1 MGRIIATTSGKGG
14 VGKST
19 VATGLAFA
27 FCKLGQ
33 KVLLVD
39 MDEGLGCLD
48 LLLGIDSTAVLDLG
62 DILAGTPA
70 EDAVYHCNEQ
80 NLFLIPAPSR
90 FGQIDP
96 DKFTKFV
103 KEVKKNYDIV
113 IFDFPAGLDFTL
125 YSCLPETSLFLTVA
139 VADPVSIRDAAA
151 VSDRLYELGLKS
163 RLIINRFKV
172 KAFLAKKYKNIDGI
186 IDSAGLRLIGLV
198 PDAKELNTLSV
209 THTIKKRCPAMKS
222 FLRIANRLLGVNI
235 PLPKLKKI

>member
-39 MDEGLGCLD
+39 MDKGLRCLD
-48 LLLGIDSTAVLDLG
+48 LLLGIDSTAVLDLS

-70 EDAVYHCNEQ
+70 DDAAYSCDVE
-80 NLFLIPAPSR
+80 NLYLIAAPSR
-90 FGQIDP
+90 HGEIDP
-96 DKFTKFV
+96 EKFREFV
-103 KEVKKNYDIV
+103 KEVKKNYDTV

-125 YSCLPETSLFLTVA
+125 YSCLPKTALFLTVA
-139 VADPVSIRDAAA
+139 VADPVSVRDAAA
-151 VSDRLYELGLKS
+151 VSDRLFELGLKS
-163 RLIINRFKV
+163 RLIINRFKF
-172 KAFLAKKYKNIDGI
+172 KTFLAKKQKNIDGI
-186 IDSAGLRLIGLV
+186 IDSAGLRLLGLV
-198 PDAKELNTLSV
+198 PESMELNSLSV
-209 THTIKKRCPAMKS
+209 THTIKKRCPAMKA
-222 FLRIANRLLGVNI
+222 FLRIANRISGIDI